1 MGILKLPVLDH
12 GKSTENCFII
22 GHNNTKIKFFLSVT
36 WHIMLFVVNEILQLY
51 SPSSLTSHLLN
62 MQPPEISISC
72 SRTFTLFDSAF
83 GIFSGGATVFT
94 YSVRQFKGIC
104 RVKSLLTS

>member
-1 MGILKLPVLDH
+1 MGNQLKIALLLAITTQ
-12 GKSTENCFII
+12 KLN
-22 GHNNTKIKFFLSVT
+22 FFLSVT